1 MRISVQQSLT
11 FLRSRR
17 SRTGTPRAAAQT
29 QRAASIALSPIC
41 RSEIARPAATSLFT
55 LSGFSKTPL
64 MLPRLRKD
72 SSGRARTPSA
82 AQPQSKSATSLASR
96 CAGSAE
102 ARPQLAQAD
111 IRDCKD
117 IQTPLTGDSRRF
129 QRACQHGTRNQG
141 ESRTSGR
148 SRRRAVP
155 PSRAG
160 KAPTE
165 QSSGR

>member
-1 MRISVQQSLT
+1 MNRQEAGGEHQPGVRAHYHLHLLPNEPVHIIRVLEDSLDVAEIKERLEWKSPNA
-11 FLRSRR
+11 F
-17 SRTGTPRAAAQT
+17 GGAAAIEVSDVAGFAMCGKCGST
-29 QRAASIALSPIC
+29 AS
-41 RSEIARPAATSLFT
+41 
-55 LSGFSKTPL
+55 
-64 MLPRLRKD
+64 
-72 SSGRARTPSA
+72 
-82 AQPQSKSATSLASR
+82 
-96 CAGSAE
+96 AGAG
-102 ARPQLAQAD
+102 D